1 MSGCSAFT
9 RWVRLKIPL
18 TPYDFAQGRLRQ
30 HQGERDFE
38 SLNCRFYDYRRIRAA
53 ADDSVAHAQDRGS

>member
-9 RWVRLKIPL
+9 HWVRFNIPL

-30 HQGERDFE
+30 AQGEREFE
-38 SLNCRFYDYRRIRAA
+38 ALNGRF
-53 ADDSVAHAQDRGS
+53 